1 MSRVCETELTDLQ
14 PAHMLQ
20 LLLHANKNFES
31 DSTLRD
37 RHINFIQQII
47 SSSIVSSTVYVRVN
61 ILFPQLRFLE
71 KRKRTKCQKTQP
83 TMTDVVFVLK
93 QGKKHNKEYLHSP
106 CVAFTWISIISTAK
120 GWHHYDVQI
129 ALIL

>member
-1 MSRVCETELTDLQ
+1 MSRARETELTDLQ

-37 RHINFIQQII
+37 RHIHFIQQII

-71 KRKRTKCQKTQP
+71 KRKKNARRLNQQ
-83 TMTDVVFVLK
+83 
-93 QGKKHNKEYLHSP
+93 
-106 CVAFTWISIISTAK
+106 
-120 GWHHYDVQI
+120 
-129 ALIL
+129 